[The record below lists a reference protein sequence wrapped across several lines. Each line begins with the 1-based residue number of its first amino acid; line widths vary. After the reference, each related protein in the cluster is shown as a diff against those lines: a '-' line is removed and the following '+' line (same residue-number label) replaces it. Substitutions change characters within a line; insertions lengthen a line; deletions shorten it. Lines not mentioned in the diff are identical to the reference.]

1 MRHETEIELMKRVLG
16 LTKAPYVEFRAA
28 IQGRH
33 AEFLL
38 LLEPGTTHR
47 AVDLARRWNKTPS
60 AISHVLKDLMEL
72 GLVERKPGEDL
83 RSVAIEMTPQGL
95 GVRSAVQGCIQK
107 VNDDLLSVLT
117 PGERADFRLA
127 LEKLLAGGESA

>member
-16 LTKAPYVEFRAA
+16 LTKAPYMELREA

-38 LLEPGTTHR
+38 LLEPGKTYR
-47 AVDLARRWNKTPS
+47 AVDLARRCNKTPS
-60 AISHVLKDLMEL
+60 AISHALKDLMEL

-83 RSVAIEMTPQGL
+83 RSIAIEMTSQGL
-95 GVRSAVQGCIQK
+95 EARSAVQGCIQK
-107 VNDDLLSVLT
+107 VNDELLSVLS
-117 PGERADFRLA
+117 PGVRADFRAA
-127 LEKLLAGGESA
+127 LGRLIAGARSA

>member
-16 LTKAPYVEFRAA
+16 LTKAPYVELREA

-38 LLEPGTTHR
+38 LLEPGRTYR
-47 AVDLARRWNKTPS
+47 AVDLARRCNKTPS
-60 AISHVLKDLMEL
+60 AISHVLKDLMEI

-83 RSVAIEMTPQGL
+83 RSIAIEMTPQGVE
-95 GVRSAVQGCIQK
+95 VRSAVQGCIQK
-107 VNDDLLSVLT
+107 VNDDLLSALS
-117 PGERADFRLA
+117 PGARADFRRA
-127 LEKLLAGGESA
+127 LEKLVAGAESA